1 MGAVGRRGLVAQTQG
16 DTEQAGSLTGWL
28 LDALYGVGDALWSAV
43 AVVADMLYLLANA
56 LGGAMA
62 LRTPYFWRS
71 LTQQLYF
78 TAVQV
83 FWLANVIGLALGVLG
98 VLPLLA
104 FGLTGAEM
112 QATVMRVVLFHQLVP
127 LMVALVVIGRSGTAI
142 TSELGDMQSKGVVDS
157 MLLMGIEPHHFLV
170 LPRLV
175 GMVISLQILTL
186 WANLA
191 AIAGGAF
198 FNALK
203 GAVGP
208 QHFVDACLNVIEP
221 FAVLQSALMVLAYA
235 LAIGLVHCHCGLQAR
250 TSTDVQRNLAQ
261 AFVRSLI
268 ACVAITVLFGVV
280 GK

>member
-1 MGAVGRRGLVAQTQG
+1 VAEKALAGADQAGGPMHWLWHALYRTGDAVWGAVVV
-16 DTEQAGSLTGWL
+16 L
-28 LDALYGVGDALWSAV
+28 LDL
-43 AVVADMLYLLANA
+43 MYLLANA
-56 LGGAMA
+56 LGGAVA

-83 FWLANVIGLALGVLG
+83 FWLANLIGLALGVLA
-98 VLPLLA
+98 VLPLLS
-104 FGLTGAEM
+104 FGLSSAAM

-127 LMVALVVIGRSGTAI
+127 LMIALVVIGRSGTAI

-170 LPRLV
+170 LPRLL
-175 GMVISLQILTL
+175 GMVISLQLLTL

-191 AIAGGAF
+191 AIAGGAL
-198 FNALK
+198 FNALR
-203 GAVGP
+203 GAVGAR
-208 QHFVDACLNVIEP
+208 HFVDACLGAVEP

-235 LAIGLVHCHCGLQAR
+235 LAIGLVHCYYGLQSQ
-250 TSTDVQRNLAQ
+250 TSTDVQRNLAL

-268 ACVAITVLFGVV
+268 ACVAITVLFGVA

>member
-1 MGAVGRRGLVAQTQG
+1 LAEHTDSGVAAAGGLV
-16 DTEQAGSLTGWL
+16 GWL
-28 LDALYGVGDALWSAV
+28 LHALYRIGDAVWAALAV
-43 AVVADMLYLLANA
+43 LLDLLYLLANA
-56 LGGAMA
+56 LGGVVA

-83 FWLANVIGLALGVLG
+83 FWLANLIGLALGVLG

-104 FGLTGAEM
+104 FGLTGAEL

-127 LMVALVVIGRSGTAI
+127 LMVAVVVIGRSGTAI

-170 LPRLV
+170 LPRLL
-175 GMVISLQILTL
+175 GMVLSLQLLTL

-191 AIAGGAF
+191 AIAGGALY
-198 FNALK
+198 NGLR
-203 GAVGP
+203 GAVGAR
-208 QHFVDACLNVIEP
+208 HFMQACLNAIEP
-221 FAVLQSALMVLAYA
+221 FAVLQTALMVLAYA
-235 LAIGLVHCHCGLQAR
+235 LAIALVHCYYGLRAR
-250 TSTDVQRNLAQ
+250 TSTDVQRNLAL

-280 GK
+280 SK

>member
-1 MGAVGRRGLVAQTQG
+1 MA
-16 DTEQAGSLTGWL
+16 WL
-28 LDALYGVGDALWSAV
+28 LDGLYAIGHALLNALNE
-43 AVVADMLYLLANA
+43 VADMLFLLGNTLAGLA
-56 LGGAMA
+56 T
-62 LRTPYFWRS
+62 LRNPYFWHS
-71 LTQQLYF
+71 LIQQLYF

-83 FWLANVIGLALGVLG
+83 FWLAILMGLALGVLA

-104 FGLTGAEM
+104 FGLSEAEM

-157 MLLMGIEPHHFLV
+157 LLLMGIEPHHFLV

-175 GMVISLQILTL
+175 GMVISLQILTF
-186 WANLA
+186 WANLS
-191 AIAGGAF
+191 AIGGGAL

-203 GAVGP
+203 GAISP
-208 QHFVDACLNVIEP
+208 QHFVDACLQVVEP
-221 FAVLQSALMVLAYA
+221 FAVLQSAFMVCAYA
-235 LAIGLVHCHCGLQAR
+235 LAIGLVHCHSGLQSR

-280 GK
+280 GT